1 MGVIVIKLGCG
12 TVLFR
17 EYDLERSLDAIR
29 NIGYEYFETQA
40 VGPWCPHV
48 NVEKDDPEKLVRLK
62 EKFGFKE
69 ITGLWSLNG
78 NILSNP
84 NSVTSGI
91 RSVEWAAVA
100 GIPVVHIGDGHQ
112 PEGVS
117 VADAYKILEERL
129 GLILE
134 AARKYNVTIAIEPH
148 GTFSL
153 TAEGLKTIMAM
164 GNPSCLGINYDGCNV
179 FRAGYVESGNG
190 EFGYKSNDKGENEVK
205 VLEDIVDRV
214 VHCHAKD
221 INESKQCVA
230 VGEGMVN
237 VRGVVETLKIAGYQ
251 GVISVET
258 EGGGSF
264 EEIVELAYKSY
275 RYLNEIIRA

>member
-1 MGVIVIKLGCG
+1 MIKLGCG

-48 NVEKDDPEKLVRLK
+48 DIEKDDPESLVRLK
-62 EKFGFKE
+62 EKLGFKE

-84 NSVTSGI
+84 NSVASGI
-91 RSVEWAAVA
+91 RSIEWAAAA
-100 GIPVVHIGDGHQ
+100 GISIVHTGDGHK
-112 PEGVS
+112 PEDMS
-117 VADAYKILEERL
+117 VEDAYKVLCERM

-134 AARKYNVTIAIEPH
+134 AAKKHNVTLAIEPH

-153 TAEGLKTIMAM
+153 TAEGLKRIMTL
-164 GNPSCLGINYDGCNV
+164 GDPSCLGINYDGCNV

-190 EFGYKSNDKGENEVK
+190 QFGYKSNDKGENEVK
-205 VLEDIVDRV
+205 VLEGIVDRV
-214 VHCHAKD
+214 VHCHVKD
-221 INESKQCVA
+221 INESRQCVA
-230 VGEGMVN
+230 VGEGIVN
-237 VRGVVETLKIAGYQ
+237 VKGVVETLTKNGYN

-258 EGGGSF
+258 EGGGEF
-264 EEIVELAYKSY
+264 DDIVTLAKRSY
-275 RYLNEIIRA
+275 DYLNSLRVCGK